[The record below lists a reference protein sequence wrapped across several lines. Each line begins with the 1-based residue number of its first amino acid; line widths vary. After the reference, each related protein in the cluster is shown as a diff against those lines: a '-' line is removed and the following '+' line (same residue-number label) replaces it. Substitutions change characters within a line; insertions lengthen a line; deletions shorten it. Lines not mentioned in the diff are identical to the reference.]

1 MTHST
6 LTSKGQTTLPL
17 PIRRALNLKAGDRI
31 LYEIQGDSVVIRPQP
46 GAMAVFG
53 ALKPPARKAGASF
66 EEARETSLETWV
78 RETAGEGLP

>member
-6 LTSKGQTTLPL
+6 ITSKGQTTLPA
-17 PIRRALNLKAGDRI
+17 PIRRALHLKAGDRI

-53 ALKPPARKAGASF
+53 TLKPPAGKTGASF
-66 EEARETSLETWV
+66 EEVRATSRESWV
-78 RETAGEGLP
+78 KKTAGEGLP